1 MDVRIFGVG
10 LIFAG
15 SLVLAGNVSDVQASG
30 RLRPAAISVSVGTID
45 LVKDINSGNGS
56 GGTCSSSLGIN
67 GVATANGLIFSGYD
81 GTYGCELWMTDGTSD
96 GTRLVEDIYVGSQ
109 NGSGNSSYPSNMTV
123 MADGRVI
130 FRATNEAY
138 GSELWITNGTELG
151 TVLLKDIHS
160 GSMYGNPNSS
170 NPYGFTVLTDGRLLF
185 TADDGVNGSELWI
198 TNGTELGT
206 VLLKDIHTPY
216 SSGPQGITALPDGR
230 AIFQAQSADAG
241 SEPWITDGTPGNTVL
256 LKDIFVGS
264 GSSFASDFT
273 VLPNGKVLFQAY
285 DQTNGY
291 ELWITDGTPGSTVLL
306 KNINPGI
313 SNGYGDSS
321 NPRLFVVLPNGR
333 AIFQANNA
341 TNGTELWITDGSSA
355 ETNLL
360 KDINTTTSNG
370 YGNPS
375 DPRGLTLIGDKVYF
389 WANDGINGKEPW
401 VTDGTSANTNLI
413 ANINTSGNSS
423 PSSSSQSKFLRFG
436 EAVYFSA
443 NDGINGIEP
452 WSSSIASGG
461 ANLVADI
468 WPGSS
473 GSMSSTCF
481 YCSDDGNNFVTS
493 NGKMLFLAQN
503 GSSGF
508 EFWALKLV
516 PGVPRSVTVSATSNS
531 ATVSWLAPSSVGT
544 GITSYTVISNPGA
557 FTCSTATLSCA
568 VTGLLSNQ
576 DYTFTVV
583 ASNSTG
589 DGPSGISSR
598 VRTPS
603 PQLGSLVDS
612 LTSVS
617 NIVSDSALHPGDA
630 LNVLYSGFNPNE
642 LVLLLIASNPV
653 VIGSANADANGNV
666 VFLTTIPAGT
676 ATGSHHLIVYA
687 PVSGFGAS
695 QAVTLTIPTPV
706 AGTTDAAAVVNPN
719 VNPDTL
725 PATGGG
731 VIPFLIALTLLIAG
745 FALLAG
751 RSAVSQWV
759 LVLGRRV

>member
-1 MDVRIFGVG
+1 MNVRIFRAG
-10 LIFAG
+10 LIFAV
-15 SLVLAGNVSDVQASG
+15 SLALAANVSDVQASG

-56 GGTCSSSLGIN
+56 GGTCNSSAGIS
-67 GVATANGLIFSGYD
+67 GVATASGLLFSGFD
-81 GTYGCELWMTDGTSD
+81 GTYGCELWITDGTSD
-96 GTRLVEDIYVGSQ
+96 GTRLVKDIYSGSQ

-130 FRATNEAY
+130 FRATNDAY

-151 TVLLKDIHS
+151 TVLLKDIYS

-198 TNGTELGT
+198 TNGTESGT

-273 VLPNGKVLFQAY
+273 VLPNGKILFQAY
-285 DQTNGY
+285 DPTNGY
-291 ELWITDGTPGSTVLL
+291 ELWITDGTPGNTVLL
-306 KNINPGI
+306 KNINAGI

-321 NPRLFVVLPNGR
+321 NPRFFVVLPNGQ

-355 ETNLL
+355 ETKLL
-360 KDINTTTSNG
+360 KDINTGFSNG

-375 DPRGLTLIGDKVYF
+375 DPRGLSLVGDKVYF
-389 WANDGINGKEPW
+389 WANDGSNGNEPW

-413 ANINTSGNSS
+413 ANINTSGGSS
-423 PSSSSQSKFLRFG
+423 PSSVYGQKYFWQFG

-481 YCSDDGNNFVTS
+481 FCSDNFSSFPTT

-531 ATVSWLAPSSVGT
+531 ASVSWLAPTSVGT
-544 GITSYTVISNPGA
+544 GITSYTVTANPGA
-557 FTCSTATLSCA
+557 FTCSTATLSCT

-583 ASNSTG
+583 ATNATG
-589 DGPSGISSR
+589 DGPLATSSR

-612 LTSVS
+612 LTPVS
-617 NIVSDSALHPGDA
+617 NIVSNSALHPGDA

-653 VIGSANADANGNV
+653 VIGSANADVNGNV

-695 QAVTLTIPTPV
+695 QAVTVSIPTPV
-706 AGTTDAAAVVNPN
+706 AGTTGAAAVVNPN

-725 PATGGG
+725 PATGRG
-731 VIPFLIALTLLIAG
+731 VFPFLVALTLLIAG
-745 FALLAG
+745 IALLSG
-751 RSAVSQWV
+751 RGVAS
-759 LVLGRRV
+759 RRG